1 MPAPL
6 PVLPPIDRLITL
18 FDRSLRIL
26 MAPPQARRASPA
38 AGLPAPELDAAERRH
53 AAGLMRVNHAG
64 EVCAQA
70 LYQGQALFARDGGAR
85 AALERAAEEE
95 WDHLAWCAERLR
107 DLDEHPSRLDP
118 LWYGG
123 SLALG
128 ALAALAGDRWSLG
141 FVVETE
147 RQVERHLESHLDRL
161 PPQDARSRAIVV
173 RMRDDEA
180 AHADMALAQGA
191 ARLPAPVRGLMRL
204 TARVMTSSAYWI

>member
-1 MPAPL
+1 MPPVNTLL
-6 PVLPPIDRLITL
+6 PSLDRMITL

-26 MAPPQARRASPA
+26 AAPPHARRPSPA
-38 AGLPAPELDAAERRH
+38 GRAAPDALDASESRH

-70 LYQGQALFARDGGAR
+70 LYQGQALFARDAAAR

-107 DLDEHPSRLDP
+107 ELGQAPSHLDP

-147 RQVERHLESHLDRL
+147 RQVERHLDSHLERL
-161 PPQDARSRAIVV
+161 PVQDARSRAIVAQ
-173 RMRDDEA
+173 MRDEEA
-180 AHADMALAQGA
+180 AHADMALAQGGT
-191 ARLPAPVRGLMRL
+191 RLPRPVRGLMRM
-204 TARVMTSSAYWI
+204 TARLMTASAYWI